1 MNKARKELET
11 YDNYDPN
18 RDDGK
23 ELAHIADLIVEN
35 KLLLDKV
42 DFYMNEDK

>member
-11 YDNYDPN
+11 YDDYDPN

-23 ELAHIADLIVEN
+23 ELAQIADLIVEN
-35 KLLLDKV
+35 KLLL
-42 DFYMNEDK
+42 

>member
-11 YDNYDPN
+11 YDDYDPN

-23 ELAHIADLIVEN
+23 ELA
-35 KLLLDKV
+35 
-42 DFYMNEDK
+42 